1 MSDRTSTTE
10 VPPVATTSFA
20 HDEILSQPETWEQ
33 TLATV
38 PGQWREITARVEFA
52 PETQVFFIG
61 CGTSYYLAQ
70 TAAQTFQEITGYIS
84 RAVPGS
90 EMFLSPASLLP
101 RNAPIVAFVIS
112 RSGTSSEAVM
122 AARYLKE
129 NVPGARTVGITCS
142 PETELA
148 SETDFSLEL
157 FHANDQSVV
166 MTRSFTN
173 MLLALQV
180 IATLVAGADG
190 LRTELENLPGYL
202 RPRLDAMQSF
212 ARKLGTDGA
221 LRRFVYLGLGPN
233 YGLAAEATL
242 KLKEMTQVECEPY
255 NPLEFRH
262 GAISMVREDTAVV
275 LLEGVR
281 ERDYTG
287 DVEEHVK
294 RYGARVAAI
303 TPYPSQHAH
312 ASILLPGGLS
322 DVTRSVLY
330 LPPVQLL
337 AYERAVMLGLDPDA
351 PRNLGHVVVL
361 HGR

>member
-1 MSDRTSTTE
+1 MSSSRSTTE
-10 VPPVATTSFA
+10 VQPVAATSFA
-20 HDEILSQPETWEQ
+20 HAEILSQPETWEQ
-33 TLATV
+33 TLASV
-38 PGQWREITARVEFA
+38 PVQWREIAPRVPFA

-61 CGTSYYLAQ
+61 CGTSFYLAQ
-70 TAAQTFQEITGYIS
+70 TAAAAFQEITGYTS

-90 EMFLSPASLLP
+90 EVFLSPASILP
-101 RNAPIVAFVIS
+101 RSAPVVAFVIS

-122 AARYLKE
+122 AASFL
-129 NVPGARTVGITCS
+129 N
-142 PETELA
+142 
-148 SETDFSLEL
+148 
-157 FHANDQSVV
+157 ANDQSVV

-180 IATLVAGADG
+180 IATLVAGRDD
-190 LRTELENLPGYL
+190 LRAELESLPGHL
-202 RPRLDAMQSF
+202 RPRLAAMQAF
-212 ARKLGTDGA
+212 AREFGTNGD

-275 LLEGVR
+275 LLEGER
-281 ERDYTG
+281 ERDYIA
-287 DVEEHVK
+287 DVEAHVK
-294 RYGARVAAI
+294 RYGARVAAVS
-303 TPYPSQHAH
+303 PYQSEHAH
-312 ASILLPGGLS
+312 ASVLLPDGLS

-337 AYERAVMLGLDPDA
+337 AHERAVMLGLDPDA

-361 HGR
+361 HGQ

>member
-1 MSDRTSTTE
+1 MSSMKTTTE
-10 VPPVATTSFA
+10 VPPVAATSFA
-20 HDEILSQPETWEQ
+20 HDEILSQPATWDQ
-33 TLATV
+33 TLASV
-38 PGQWREITARVEFA
+38 PGQWREIAPRVPFA
-52 PETQVFFIG
+52 PDTQVFFIG
-61 CGTSYYLAQ
+61 CGTSFYLAQ
-70 TAAQTFQEITGYIS
+70 TAASTFQEITGYTS

-90 EMFLSPASLLP
+90 EMFLSPASILP
-101 RNAPIVAFVIS
+101 RSAPAVAFVVS

-122 AARYLKE
+122 AARYLKS

-148 SETDFSLEL
+148 GQTDFSIEL

-190 LRTELENLPGYL
+190 LRAELASLPGHL
-202 RPRLDAMQSF
+202 RLRLDAMQTF
-212 ARKLGTDGA
+212 ARELGTDGD

-262 GAISMVREDTAVV
+262 GAISLVREDTAVV
-275 LLEGVR
+275 LLEGER
-281 ERDYTG
+281 EREYIG
-287 DVEEHVK
+287 DVEAHVK

-303 TPYPSQHAH
+303 APYQSAHAH
-312 ASILLPGGLS
+312 NSVLLPDGLS

>member
-1 MSDRTSTTE
+1 MSH
-10 VPPVATTSFA
+10 AY
-20 HDEILSQPETWEQ
+20 DEILSQPETWEQ

-38 PGQWREITARVEFA
+38 PEQWRAIAAQVRFA
-52 PETQVFFIG
+52 PETQVYFVG
-61 CGTSYYLAQ
+61 CGTSFYLAQ
-70 TAAQTFQEITGYIS
+70 TAAATFQEITGYTS

-90 EMFLSPASLLP
+90 EVFLSPASILP
-101 RNAPIVAFVIS
+101 RTAPVVAFVIS

-122 AARYLKE
+122 AASYLKA
-129 NVPGARTVGITCS
+129 NVPGATTVGITCS
-142 PETELA
+142 PETEMA
-148 SETDFSLEL
+148 RETDFSVEL

-180 IATLVAGADG
+180 IATMFAGRDD
-190 LRTELENLPGYL
+190 LRAELESLPGHL
-202 RPRLDAMQSF
+202 RPRLDAMQAF
-212 ARKLGTDGA
+212 AQELGTDGS
-221 LRRFVYLGLGPN
+221 LRRFIYLGLGPN

-275 LLEGVR
+275 LLEGDR
-281 ERDYTG
+281 ERNYIG
-287 DVEEHVK
+287 DVEAHVK
-294 RYGARVAAI
+294 RYGARVAVVS
-303 TPYPSQHAH
+303 PYRSAHAH
-312 ASILLPGGLS
+312 ESVLLPDGLA

-337 AYERAVMLGLDPDA
+337 AHKRSIMLGLDPDA

-361 HGR
+361 DGR